1 MLDAAMPKQFESASL
16 SHTQNGNEPWHSV
29 CECTSSDVQRVQCG
43 ADRHEGILARTTQTR
58 PSRRRDR
65 LQSGYDLR
73 PLPLREKVRKLRKL
87 RQRQGLASRRAH
99 FFIERPSSPAGPG
112 WKRVF
117 MSGSE
122 KNAARTA
129 GRILVGK
136 LANRL
141 RELAIMIPEIR
152 RRKAPHKG
160 LQRPASKSASAFLAR
175 SSSHQLQYP
184 ARFSCPSDR
193 KYPARTMW

>member
-1 MLDAAMPKQFESASL
+1 
-16 SHTQNGNEPWHSV
+16 
-29 CECTSSDVQRVQCG
+29 
-43 ADRHEGILARTTQTR
+43 
-58 PSRRRDR
+58 
-65 LQSGYDLR
+65 
-73 PLPLREKVRKLRKL
+73 
-87 RQRQGLASRRAH
+87 
-99 FFIERPSSPAGPG
+99 
-112 WKRVF
+112 

-175 SSSHQLQYP
+175 SSSQPASISCSILLSQRSEISCSNHVVNSEKLLRRELLNRQFKFYRGHMTTLRRIVDMPNILCQRFVVRLQRGYLGQAKDLCHTVKSHSVAGSGTNSGYIDSNGSVVLGTLP
-184 ARFSCPSDR
+184 NPGVTTASENSCSDVSNGGE
-193 KYPARTMW
+193 